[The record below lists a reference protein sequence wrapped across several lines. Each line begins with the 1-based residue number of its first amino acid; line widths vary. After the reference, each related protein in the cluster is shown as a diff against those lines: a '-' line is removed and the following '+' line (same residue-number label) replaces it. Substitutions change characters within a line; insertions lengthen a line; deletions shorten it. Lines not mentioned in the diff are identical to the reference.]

1 MHLHIKKSEKMQQET
16 SANVTLS
23 FIDLSINKSIDF
35 ITTTIRQLF
44 QLIFCLV
51 SIVVVSRIINF
62 FVVKPTSTET
72 KAKENLNQEVSE
84 EKGAEARKE
93 ETLKKSS
100 GWDSE
105 SIQDPASL
113 ALEVPSSNIAARRI
127 KKQLKRK
134 CMSVGPIML
143 TPNSQIVRTLDVE
156 EREERYRYDIL
167 PLDTS
172 TQQSTTADNVCVP
185 CGFLLFFVSSNYQWL
200 QK

>member
-1 MHLHIKKSEKMQQET
+1 MQQET
-16 SANVTLS
+16 AANLTLN
-23 FIDLSINKSIDF
+23 FINLSINKSIDF
-35 ITTTIRQLF
+35 IATTTRQLF

-51 SIVVVSRIINF
+51 SVVVVARLINSL
-62 FVVKPTSTET
+62 VLNPSS
-72 KAKENLNQEVSE
+72 KENKTEIVKSEVDK
-84 EKGAEARKE
+84 EKEPEVCKE
-93 ETLKKSS
+93 EVAPKESS

-105 SIQDPASL
+105 PLTDHASPPI
-113 ALEVPSSNIAARRI
+113 EVPSSNITAKCI

-172 TQQSTTADNVCVP
+172 TQQSTKADNVCVP
-185 CGFLLFFVSSNYQWL
+185 CGFLLFFVSSNALWL
-200 QK
+200 KKKSLELHHMF

>member
-1 MHLHIKKSEKMQQET
+1 MQQET
-16 SANVTLS
+16 SANLTLT

-35 ITTTIRQLF
+35 ITTTARQLF

-51 SIVVVSRIINF
+51 FVMVVTRIINLF
-62 FVVKPTSTET
+62 AQKPTGAANET
-72 KAKENLNQEVSE
+72 INTQQEIEEVKEPLDVCKENIV
-84 EKGAEARKE
+84 KE
-93 ETLKKSS
+93 PS

-105 SIQDPASL
+105 SIQEPAL
-113 ALEVPSSNIAARRI
+113 PFEVPPSNIAAKRM

-143 TPNSQIVRTLDVE
+143 TPTSQIVRSLDVE

-172 TQQSTTADNVCVP
+172 TQPSTTADNVCVP
-185 CGFLLFFVSSNYQWL
+185 CGFLLFFVSFNAVVKENHL
-200 QK
+200 KRHHMF